1 MVQPFLGLLSW
12 LAGRLSLLYR
22 LAQPVLRRHFCL
34 MQGPVTS
41 PGKEGMNVSDT
52 ALRRESSR
60 PISQI
65 LSLRGLEN
73 GIGLAVGGGGNDMLL
88 VSENSPGLLAD

>member
-1 MVQPFLGLLSW
+1 
-12 LAGRLSLLYR
+12 
-22 LAQPVLRRHFCL
+22 

-41 PGKEGMNVSDT
+41 PGKEGMHVSDT
-52 ALRRESSR
+52 ALRRKSR

>member
-1 MVQPFLGLLSW
+1 
-12 LAGRLSLLYR
+12 
-22 LAQPVLRRHFCL
+22 

-52 ALRRESSR
+52 ALRRKSS